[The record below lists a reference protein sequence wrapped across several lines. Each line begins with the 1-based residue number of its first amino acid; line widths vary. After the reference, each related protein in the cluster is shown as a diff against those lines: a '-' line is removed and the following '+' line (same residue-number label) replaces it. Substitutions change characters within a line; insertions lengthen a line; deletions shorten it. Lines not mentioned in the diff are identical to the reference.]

1 MGFLNNQFNRQQRPM
16 PYTEQQGQ
24 MRTMDMQDYNGDGT
38 DDRDQKM
45 NMGRGFPGGP
55 PLSPIQDMRA
65 RPPRG
70 FLNQGGI
77 GSMPN
82 PFGGGMNANRGG
94 FGNRGGYGNPYG
106 GGGGFRQQ
114 PPQFGGGGGFGNP
127 YGNRGG
133 FGGGFGGGGMR
144 GGYGRP
150 PQFGGGMGGGFG
162 GGYGGGM
169 GGGFGGGFR
178 QQPPMFGGGGLGG
191 MFPGMGGG
199 YGQRPQFGGGYGM
212 QPPRFGGGGYPG
224 MGGGGF
230 GGGMGNVGG
239 GYNGGGFGGGM
250 GGGFGQRPPSY
261 GGGYG
266 GGFNQRPP
274 SYGGIGGGYNRPI
287 QRPMPEPAP
296 GFGNLKPI
304 NIPTDPGRSFK
315 YIDEPNLRPTDNM
328 ARQMPEMQTQGPDS
342 LRNQFYPAAQT
353 QGPESVRRATSSS
366 VPNPQLAQGA
376 SGMTNPQL
384 YQR

>member
-1 MGFLNNQFNRQQRPM
+1 MGFLNNQFNRQQSPDS
-16 PYTEQQGQ
+16 EQE
-24 MRTMDMQDYNGDGT
+24 MIMGT
-38 DDRDQKM
+38 
-45 NMGRGFPGGP
+45 GFPGGP

-82 PFGGGMNANRGG
+82 PFGGGMNA
-94 FGNRGGYGNPYG
+94 NRGGYGNPYG

-304 NIPTDPGRSFK
+304 SIPTDPGRSFK
-315 YIDEPNLRPTDNM
+315 YIDEPNQRPTNDRAIM
-328 ARQMPEMQTQGPDS
+328 PPEMQTQGP
-342 LRNQFYPAAQT
+342 
-353 QGPESVRRATSSS
+353 ESFRRREA

-376 SGMTNPQL
+376 SGMSNQ
-384 YQR
+384 YQQYLR